1 MAENVG
7 VSRSK
12 LISTSASIRESN
24 NEMDKQLNHIL
35 ESVNALNNDWQSEA
49 SKNLRSIAAN
59 MQDKF
64 ETLHQEVE
72 TFAVWLDGAAA
83 NYATTESGA
92 EETAT
97 SIDSMFK

>member
-24 NEMDKQLNHIL
+24 NEMDKQLENIL
-35 ESVNALNNDWQSEA
+35 EAVNALNNDWQSEA

-59 MQDKF
+59 MQEKF
-64 ETLHQEVE
+64 GKLHQEVE
-72 TFAVWLDGAAA
+72 TFAAWLDNAAA
-83 NYATTESGA
+83 NYATTESSA
-92 EETAT
+92 EET
-97 SIDSMFK
+97 SSKIDSLFK